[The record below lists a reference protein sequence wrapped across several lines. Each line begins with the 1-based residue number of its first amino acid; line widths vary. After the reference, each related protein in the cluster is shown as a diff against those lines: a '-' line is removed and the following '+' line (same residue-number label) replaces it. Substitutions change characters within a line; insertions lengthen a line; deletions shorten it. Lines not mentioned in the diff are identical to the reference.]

1 MSAGDNFFEFAGEK
15 KPTLTVPAGKTITI
29 NIKNIGTAIH
39 NMRFVGDDNKY
50 DNNDDSVSNPA
61 LVSAGQ
67 SATLTFTAP
76 DKAGTYDFR
85 CDFHPTDSVGK
96 IKVS

>member
-1 MSAGDNFFEFAGEK
+1 
-15 KPTLTVPAGKTITI
+15 
-29 NIKNIGTAIH
+29 
-39 NMRFVGDDNKY
+39 MRFVGDDNKY